1 MQPACE
7 FPDPESRPSLF
18 RVASR
23 LPMLAYRI
31 LRWRALRGAWL
42 GNHLWRNTS
51 FDRRRLPTDKPIDI
65 MVLVTDHYEP
75 ARRYGDEAAVESVR
89 SWCADY
95 ERMAAKHGDSDGRP
109 PQHTWFYRYDYPNE
123 GCLRELSAST
133 FRGFGEVEFHLHH
146 GHDTHHSFASR
157 LATGRQWF
165 ARFGAL
171 RSAEVQPRSFFG
183 YIAGNSALDNGAGDD
198 SLSGCDTELI
208 ALREAGCY
216 ADFTFPALGSPAQPS
231 LTNRI
236 YYATEDGR
244 PRSHA
249 NGVPFVNGHRPS
261 GDLPIFL
268 GPVGFNWR
276 DGFIDDG
283 TVENSSP
290 GNPRRLGTWLRSN
303 VHVPGRPEWV
313 FIKLTTHA
321 MQNRASF
328 LGQTTDEM
336 FSAMEHWWKRPPY
349 RLHYVTAR
357 EAFNIAKA
365 AEAGHSGNPD
375 DYRDFVLPRPA
386 NRLICCDRPWDLLS
400 YSPLRC
406 HLRLLEPGQT
416 RIEFADG
423 PIRSVEGRL
432 AEVDLV
438 LDQGTLVD
446 SRLEG
451 EGQIR
456 VTGRDGEIR
465 HYRAD
470 DSTSFAEWDK
480 YSSVRGHALLDMKA
494 SGT

>member
-1 MQPACE
+1 
-7 FPDPESRPSLF
+7 
-18 RVASR
+18 
-23 LPMLAYRI
+23 MLAYRM

-42 GNHLWRNTS
+42 SNHLLSDKS
-51 FDRRRLPTDKPIDI
+51 FDRRGLPDGRPIDI
-65 MVLVTDHYEP
+65 MVLVTDHFEP
-75 ARRYGDEAAVESVR
+75 ARRHGDEAAVESVR

-95 ERMAAKHGDSDGRP
+95 ERMAGKHRDSDGKS

-146 GHDTHHSFASR
+146 GHDTHHSFAAR
-157 LATGRQWF
+157 LSTGRKWF

-171 RSAEVQPRSFFG
+171 RSAEAEPRSYFG

-198 SLSGCDTELI
+198 SLSGCDTELT
-208 ALREAGCY
+208 ALRDAGCY
-216 ADFTFPALGSPAQPS
+216 ADFTFPCLGSPAQPS
-231 LTNRI
+231 LTNRV
-236 YYATEDGR
+236 YYATEDGQ

-249 NGVPFVNGHRPS
+249 QGVPLAAGCRPS

-268 GPVGFNWR
+268 GPIGFNWG

-283 TVENSSP
+283 TIENSSP
-290 GNPRRLGTWLRSN
+290 ACPRRLGTWLRSH
-303 VHVPGRPEWV
+303 VHVAGRPEWV

-328 LGQTTDEM
+328 LGQPTDDM
-336 FSAMEHWWKRPPY
+336 FSAMETWWKRSPY

-357 EAFNIAKA
+357 EAYNIAKA

-375 DYRDFVLPRPA
+375 DYRDFLLPRPA
-386 NRLICCDRPWDLLS
+386 NRMICCDRPWDLLS
-400 YSPLRC
+400 YSAQRC
-406 HLRLLEPGQT
+406 HLRLLEPGET
-416 RIEFADG
+416 RIEFAAG
-423 PIRSVEGRL
+423 PVRSIEGWL

-438 LDQGTLVD
+438 VDGGSLVD

-451 EGQIR
+451 EGMIR
-456 VTGRDGEIR
+456 VTGRDGETR

-470 DSTSFAEWDK
+470 ERSSFEEWNAA
-480 YSSVRGHALLDMKA
+480 SSVRSCSA
-494 SGT
+494 